1 MEKKKW
7 WLKCNKQNP
16 QSVKVSLHPETGIA
30 TVFISR
36 ATTKYDDEKRAF
48 TTRLTNVTLRALA
61 KVSEFELAPHP

>member
-1 MEKKKW
+1 M
-7 WLKCNKQNP
+7 
-16 QSVKVSLHPETGIA
+16 KVSLHPETGIA